1 MAYQHANRLTAHW
14 QPKSLS
20 ITAKLV
26 AKHLAENIRHEGTLA
41 GSFYHSAE
49 QIADELGIGEKATR
63 RALAQLIE
71 AKVFEAEVLAVHRR
85 TGLRTYSLSIDCPP
99 DCKGF
104 ATHYTPLEL
113 AAKGN
118 PETPTTSQ
126 SDHSNTPT
134 TSQSD
139 RPYKE
144 LLNKDIDIDIKNSPS
159 LDFEKLQGIYLQTIR
174 TTLENLDTASANHLL
189 LKACLEARPD
199 LVAVDALRVAEQ
211 ATTSPEA
218 YLAKTTR
225 ETPESLLKASRA
237 SLPTN
242 QEATST
248 EWPADLESVLV
259 ANALDIT
266 GTHTEQGLYDEY
278 LLGSGAIPS
287 DLVAIAEARGMNYI
301 SLAHLVAD
309 CRSIAYGLEFR
320 GFDPDSVSIDLGDYE
335 QPLRADFGSDLIGYI
350 EACELWVKRENYRAA
365 FDQRQAELVETWLA
379 VHSDENRAA
388 ALDTAQIEALENER
402 LANPELQADPEHYS
416 RLICNEIRH
425 LPQLDTLAEYLAGD
439 DHLQSVTLPQLKTEF
454 EAFWNA
460 YPSRPKREAK
470 GRKIV
475 ALKAWCE
482 ARKTKSHAY
491 LMQELGGSFFGTDPS
506 HIPFPATWL
515 NETSAPD
522 TGGLKYI
529 GQRL

>member
-1 MAYQHANRLTAHW
+1 MAYQHVNRLTAHW

-20 ITAKLV
+20 TAAKLV
-26 AKHLAENIRHEGTLA
+26 AKHLAENIQHEGTLA
-41 GSFYHSAE
+41 GRFYHSAE
-49 QIADELGIGEKATR
+49 LIAAELGLGKKTAY
-63 RALAQLIE
+63 RAIEALLE
-71 AKVFEAEVLAVHRR
+71 AKVFEAEVLDSHRR

-99 DCKGF
+99 DCKAL

-118 PETPTTSQ
+118 PETYSTSQ
-126 SDHSNTPT
+126 NDHSNTPT
-134 TSQSD
+134 TSQND
-139 RPYKE
+139 HPYKE
-144 LLNKDIDIDIKNSPS
+144 LFNKDIDIDIKNSPS

-174 TTLENLDTASANHLL
+174 TTLENLDSASANHLL

-199 LVAVDALRVAEQ
+199 LVAIDALRVAEQ

-237 SLPTN
+237 SLQTEQEPT
-242 QEATST
+242 SK

-259 ANALDIT
+259 ANALDIA

-287 DLVAIAEARGMNYI
+287 DLVAIAEARGMNYL
-301 SLAHLVAD
+301 SLTHLVAD

-335 QPLRADFGSDLIGYI
+335 QPLRADFGSDLIGYN

-365 FDQRQAELVETWLA
+365 FDQKQADLVEAWLSI
-379 VHSDENRAA
+379 HSDADLTA
-388 ALDTAQIEALENER
+388 ALDTAQIEALETER
-402 LANPELQADPEHYS
+402 LANPELQADPEHYA
-416 RLICNEIRH
+416 RLITNEIRH
-425 LPQLDTLAEYLAGD
+425 LPQLDTLTEYLSGV
-439 DHLQSVTLPQLKTEF
+439 DHLQSVTLPQLRTEF

-460 YPSRPKREAK
+460 YPSRPKPEAK

-515 NETSAPD
+515 NDTASASEVEI
-522 TGGLKYI
+522 KYL
-529 GQRL
+529 GRRL